1 MRKGVVVCGANG
13 ERGFILESVVESF
26 AKKHRDQVIQFSVNT
41 VALTPM
47 VVGMSGIDPRAMI
60 AVNGCGNRCAQKI
73 LEKND
78 MATQTSWVLDDHLSG
93 SPGACRKTCRF
104 DFKEPDEG
112 EISNCVESL
121 ARALE

>member
-1 MRKGVVVCGANG
+1 MRRGVAICGANG

-26 AKKHRDQVIQFSVNT
+26 AKTHRDQVIQFSVNT

-47 VVGMSGIDPRAMI
+47 VVGMSGIDPKAMI
-60 AVNGCGNRCAQKI
+60 AVNGCGNRCAQRI

-78 MATQTSWVLDDHLSG
+78 MATQTSWVLDEHLSG
-93 SPGACRKTCRF
+93 SPGACGKTCKF

-112 EISNCVESL
+112 EIADCVESL